1 VSGRDQP
8 RYAVVGGGAA
18 VLLVIAVPLYREFS
32 EPGQTI
38 WNALLVLFLLGVAA
52 GAFFLQRFFLSHAGE
67 IGEARFDT
75 RNKSDGN
82 G

>member
-1 VSGRDQP
+1 VSEQSQP
-8 RYAVVGGGAA
+8 RYAVLGGGTV
-18 VLLVIAVPLYREFS
+18 VLLVIAYPLYREFS
-32 EPGQTI
+32 EPGHTI
-38 WNALLVLFLLGVAA
+38 WNALLVLFLLAVAV